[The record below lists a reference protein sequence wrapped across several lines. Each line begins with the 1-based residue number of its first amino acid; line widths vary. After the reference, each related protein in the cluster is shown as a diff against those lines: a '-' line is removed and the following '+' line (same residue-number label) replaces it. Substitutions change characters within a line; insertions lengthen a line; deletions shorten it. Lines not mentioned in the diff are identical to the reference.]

1 MNGSLML
8 IGHNIL
14 EADEKEGILKMQV
27 PITGTCIFWLDFRYV
42 LCFGSF
48 RAINNFKADCL
59 TFGQR
64 LKPIP
69 LDSGI
74 MNKHVSALLLGNE
87 SKTFGLVEPFN
98 GPFYHNCHTSL
109 IIKNRRLRNNG
120 ISATKSKVLEAV
132 YDYTSETSQIVL
144 HRIKKKVKN
153 FAPGVDRNVSFWV
166 VY

>member
-1 MNGSLML
+1 L
-8 IGHNIL
+8 I
-14 EADEKEGILKMQV
+14 MQD
-27 PITGTCIFWLDFRYV
+27 PITGPCIFWLDFCYV
-42 LCFGSF
+42 FCFGSF

-69 LDSGI
+69 LNGRI
-74 MNKHVSALLLGNE
+74 MNKYIPAILLGNE

-120 ISATKSKVLEAV
+120 IRATKSKVLEAV
-132 YDYTSETSQIVL
+132 YNYTSETSQIVL
-144 HRIKKKVKN
+144 HRIVKRSRSLQVELTGTFLFGYFIEN
-153 FAPGVDRNVSFWV
+153 RNRTANSPI
-166 VY
+166 